1 MKIYTKTGD
10 QGETGLLGGVRVP
23 KSHLAIEVCG
33 CLDETNSLIGLA
45 QCHLGSVEDENCQ
58 LVSGS
63 LSQIQ
68 NDLFDLGSRVAAC
81 VGESARPAEFP
92 TARITQLEEW
102 IDQYQAE
109 LPPLT
114 QFILPGGGLSGSTL
128 HLARAICRKT
138 ERRLVTLIGSG
149 VQREL
154 KDEMIYLNRLGDLI
168 FVMARV
174 VNLQTGSTET
184 NWSVT
189 R

>member
-1 MKIYTKTGD
+1 MGHRLSKIYTRTGD
-10 QGETGLLGGVRVP
+10 DGSTGLGDGSRIDKDSHRVEAYGTIDELNCTIGMILAEDAPDQTVRTQLG
-23 KSHLAIEVCG
+23 
-33 CLDETNSLIGLA
+33 N
-45 QCHLGSVEDENCQ
+45 
-58 LVSGS
+58 
-63 LSQIQ
+63 IQ
-68 NDLFDLGSRVAAC
+68 HDLFDLGGELC
-81 VGESARPAEFP
+81 VPG
-92 TARITQLEEW
+92 QCV
-102 IDQYQAE
+102 IDQSFVQRLERELDDMNAE
-109 LPPLT
+109 LPPLKE
-114 QFILPGGGLSGSTL
+114 FILPGGGLSGSTL